1 MPNIQSAKD
10 FSKKPGFILALILAG
25 FFFKGVFVATLF
37 PIFTG
42 QDEARHYNTVQF
54 LAEPKEKTWPMTP
67 RPIVP
72 DKATIADYN
81 FSEEIREAGAAADF
95 DLFRHAMYDTSAFSD
110 SNGYDGKN
118 ETLINSGPWKP
129 YNYLSPP
136 DTAGKSL
143 YHRLASLI
151 EKSFA
156 SQNIL
161 FRFFSVRIFSVLLG
175 TLTVLFAYLIM
186 INIGIRPKESL
197 IMTAIIAFQP
207 KLSMYTTNIN
217 YDVLLIPLFALFT
230 LGAVLSLKKGL
241 DWKNVNLMVISIIL
255 GMLTKGTAIVML
267 AVFLGLTGFHLYQK
281 IKHQNKFLIAI
292 ALPLLLLVFGFLVPR
307 VTIYLGYN
315 LVALLP
321 FKGSLTDIFLSLQS
335 YLGKSL
341 TMGRFALS
349 SRTYWGSLGW
359 EDNWLSQNFTDI
371 IKLIEAFSLVGLGM
385 YFFSK
390 KQRPEYLPEKKYV
403 LFLITM
409 IVALQLGIR
418 FYDWK
423 LFMQTGSL
431 DLCTPGRYF
440 LPNLAGHIILVF
452 TGLGMLFR
460 KENYFKNSLL
470 TGLILMFSFSLYLI
484 FNVVLPRYY
493 F

>member
-1 MPNIQSAKD
+1 MPKTQSLNN
-10 FSKKPGFILALILAG
+10 FIKKPGFILALILAG
-25 FFFKGVFVATLF
+25 FFFKGVFIATLF

-54 LAEPKEKTWPMTP
+54 LAEPKEKTWPITP
-67 RPIVP
+67 RPIIP

-118 ETLINSGPWKP
+118 ETLIDEMPWQR
-129 YNYLSPP
+129 YNNLSPP

-143 YHRLASLI
+143 YHQLASLI
-151 EKSFA
+151 EKAFA
-156 SQNIL
+156 SSSIL
-161 FRFFSVRIFSVLLG
+161 VRFFSVRIFSVLLG
-175 TLTVLFAYLIM
+175 TLTVFLAYLIM
-186 INIGIRPKESL
+186 RTVGFLPQESL
-197 IMTAIIAFQP
+197 IMTAIVAFQP

-217 YDVLLIPLFALFT
+217 YDALLTPLFALFT

-241 DWKNVNLMVISIIL
+241 DWKNILLMVAAIIL
-255 GMLTKGTAIVML
+255 GFYTKGTALVMMP
-267 AVFLGLTGFHLYQK
+267 VFAGLVLFHLYK
-281 IKHQNKFLIAI
+281 KFGKGKNIFHYTIAI
-292 ALPLLLLVFGFLVPR
+292 FLMAVFIFLAFQSA
-307 VTIYLGYN
+307 GYS
-315 LVALLP
+315 LTGLLP
-321 FKGSLTDIFLSLQS
+321 FKGSAAETFSSLRS
-335 YLGKSL
+335 YLSKSL

-359 EDNWLSQNFTDI
+359 EDNWISQNFTDI
-371 IKLIEAFSLVGLGM
+371 IKLIEAFSLVGLVLC
-385 YFFSK
+385 FLSK
-390 KQRPEYLPEKKYV
+390 NKPGYLPEKKYV
-403 LFLITM
+403 IFLLAM

-418 FYDWK
+418 LYDWK
-423 LFMQTGSL
+423 IFMQTGSL
-431 DLCTPGRYF
+431 DLGTPGRYF
-440 LPNLAGHIILVF
+440 LPNLAAHIILVF
-452 TGLGMLFR
+452 TGLGMLLR
-460 KENYFKNSLL
+460 RENYFRNSLL

>member
-1 MPNIQSAKD
+1 
-10 FSKKPGFILALILAG
+10 
-25 FFFKGVFVATLF
+25 
-37 PIFTG
+37 
-42 QDEARHYNTVQF
+42 
-54 LAEPKEKTWPMTP
+54 MTP

-95 DLFRHAMYDTSAFSD
+95 DLFRHALYDTSAFSD
-110 SNGYDGKN
+110 STGYSGKN
-118 ETLINSGPWKP
+118 ETTIDSLSWKK
-129 YNYLSPP
+129 YNELSPP

-143 YHRLASLI
+143 YHQLASLI
-151 EKSFA
+151 EKSLDG
-156 SQNIL
+156 SNIL
-161 FRFFSVRIFSVLLG
+161 VRFFSVRIFSVLLG
-175 TLTVLFAYLIM
+175 TLAVLLAYLIM
-186 INIGIRPKESL
+186 RTIGFLPRESL
-197 IMTAIIAFQP
+197 ILTAIVAFQP

-217 YDVLLIPLFALFT
+217 YDALLIPIFSLFT
-230 LGAVLSLKKGL
+230 WGAVSSLKKGL
-241 DWKNVNLMVISIIL
+241 DWKNVSLMIISITL
-255 GMLTKGTAIVML
+255 GMLTKGTAIVLL
-267 AVFLGLTGFHLYQK
+267 AVFLGLVGFHLYQK
-281 IKHQNKFLIAI
+281 IKHRNKFLLVL

-307 VTIYLGYN
+307 VTAYLGYN

-321 FKGSLTDIFLSLQS
+321 FKGSLTDIFSSLQS

-371 IKLIEAFSLVGLGM
+371 IKLIEAFSLVGLGL

-403 LFLITM
+403 LFLIAM

-418 FYDWK
+418 LYDWK
-423 LFMQTGSL
+423 IFIETGSL
-431 DLCTPGRYF
+431 ALGTPGRYF

-452 TGLGMLFR
+452 TGLGMLLR
-460 KENYFKNSLL
+460 RENYFRNSLL
-470 TGLILMFSFSLYLI
+470 TGLIMMFSFSLYLI